1 MGLAWEVASSSLDG
15 SGLRLLEWVLE
26 ESYKPLHGPLLWPA
40 LGRVLD
46 SYPWRFVPRTRKN
59 YKSWGNWLRELCFS
73 KSRKSVATV
82 PYGTVT
88 VPCGTV
94 TVPCG
99 TVTVPYGTVTVP
111 ILYFWSYV
119 SYTLP

>member
-46 SYPWRFVPRTRKN
+46 SYPWRFVPRTRK
-59 YKSWGNWLRELCFS
+59 KLQKLGQLA
-73 KSRKSVATV
+73 SRAMFLK
-82 PYGTVT
+82 
-88 VPCGTV
+88 
-94 TVPCG
+94 
-99 TVTVPYGTVTVP
+99 
-111 ILYFWSYV
+111 I
-119 SYTLP
+119 